1 MSNRVAHVAS
11 ALFLVAAI
19 ALAPAAFASKGGKPG
34 GGGETSSS
42 LTLVLLNSSD
52 GLPHYGQQVTFNV
65 STTATD
71 RPLVQLAYFQG
82 ELRSTPIRRASIRT
96 IGGHR
101 SSPLSSNA
109 WTGEAAECT
118 ANLVY
123 TRDGTR
129 LTTVATFISTCT
141 RSNSRT

>member
-52 GLPHYGQQVTFNV
+52 GLPPLRPAGDVQRLDDRDGPPVRPARLLPGGTQVYSYQAGFYPDYRWSQVFT
-65 STTATD
+65 
-71 RPLVQLAYFQG
+71 
-82 ELRSTPIRRASIRT
+82 
-96 IGGHR
+96 
-101 SSPLSSNA
+101 LSSTA
-109 WTGEAAECT
+109 WTGETAECT

-123 TRDGTR
+123 TRDGTK
-129 LTTVATFISTCT
+129 LTTLATF
-141 RSNSRT
+141 NFHVYA